1 MSGKYTCNLCNKEF
15 SSKSN
20 LTRHTQ
26 TVKSCNG
33 PECPEKRTFS
43 CEFCKKE
50 LTSKNMLSYHKNICK
65 QKTNKSEVEELKLQ
79 VQMMAT
85 ELNKIKDMKEKSITT
100 NTFNIT
106 NNNNYGSIL
115 NCLTQEAVQESF
127 KNFSMKDLLSSDGQ
141 KTLADMTIK
150 NCLLGPEQ
158 PIYICKDRSRHKFF
172 YTDQENKEKEDPNA
186 ITLRTLVYNG
196 VKPLIKKLYT
206 EKYILLQNELAR
218 SRRKDD
224 LSLITMSHEDIKE
237 LENAYKQINIIK
249 DGDDYISQL
258 SKCLPSSIKDRLYQ
272 DQLELEN
279 ADLDSDIELQEEI
292 KKHTRMIGD
301 YTASELSKWK
311 KLYKETGEATGPR
324 ELETDFIFRKQ
335 FIAFLKEKD

>member
-1 MSGKYTCNLCNKEF
+1 
-15 SSKSN
+15 
-20 LTRHTQ
+20 
-26 TVKSCNG
+26 V
-33 PECPEKRTFS
+33 
-43 CEFCKKE
+43 
-50 LTSKNMLSYHKNICK
+50 
-65 QKTNKSEVEELKLQ
+65 
-79 VQMMAT
+79 
-85 ELNKIKDMKEKSITT
+85 
-100 NTFNIT
+100 
-106 NNNNYGSIL
+106 
-115 NCLTQEAVQESF
+115 
-127 KNFSMKDLLSSDGQ
+127 KDLLSSDGQ

-258 SKCLPSSIKDRLYQ
+258 SKCLPSSIKDRLHQ
-272 DQLELEN
+272 DQLELEK

-324 ELETDFIFRKQ
+324 ELETDLIFRKQ
-335 FIAFLKEKD
+335 FISFLKEKD